1 MKRYFL
7 VLCLLLLL
15 PVLCSCGEEEV
26 RTIKI
31 YNCVDYIDE
40 AVLDDFVDYF
50 YEKHGERIDY
60 IYDTFETNESMYNTI
75 RTGKTDYDLC
85 CPSDYMIQKMIREDR
100 VEKFDFEQYNL
111 DTYFENCSPYLL
123 DLFEQNGWT
132 EYAACYMWGTLG
144 LIYNPSELASKVD
157 EEDYTVESWEDFLKP
172 EFKIILSRDKILIY

>member
-15 PVLCSCGEEEV
+15 PVLCSCGEEEI

-60 IYDTFETNESMYNTI
+60 IYDTFETPEIMLNQI
-75 RTGKTDYDLC
+75 KTGKKFDLI
-85 CPSDYMIQKMIREDR
+85 CPSDYTIQKMLKENTDDLNGVIRIGM
-100 VEKFDFEQYNL
+100 Y
-111 DTYFENCSPYLL
+111 THIS
-123 DLFEQNGWT
+123 LFMLPDVMN
-132 EYAACYMWGTLG
+132 
-144 LIYNPSELASKVD
+144 
-157 EEDYTVESWEDFLKP
+157 
-172 EFKIILSRDKILIY
+172 EFKEKYPNAKFSIYCTANEDMLEKLRNNELDFVVLQYPIFLNEKSCIL